1 MKWLSAG
8 LTFINV
14 TTICGCLEGIAAHG
28 LNKTVAA
35 SSAIAGFVAA
45 LIAYWGT
52 SNSSE
57 DETEEVAANG
67 VTPVPAPMS
76 VDGQTQQR
84 ESIFTRARRR
94 YNCLWLW
101 AMVAVF
107 AMFAFR

>member
-84 ESIFTRARRR
+84 ERH
-94 YNCLWLW
+94 LP
-101 AMVAVF
+101 
-107 AMFAFR
+107 